1 MKNNGLLNT
10 QLSLFVIYPLTNSFY
25 IVCRLYIYTY
35 TRIYTIVYCLYV
47 LLFICLLITFFFY
60 K

>member
-25 IVCRLYIYTY
+25 IVCRLYIY
-35 TRIYTIVYCLYV
+35 IYTYLHIRAYTSIVYL
-47 LLFICLLITFFFY
+47 
-60 K
+60 